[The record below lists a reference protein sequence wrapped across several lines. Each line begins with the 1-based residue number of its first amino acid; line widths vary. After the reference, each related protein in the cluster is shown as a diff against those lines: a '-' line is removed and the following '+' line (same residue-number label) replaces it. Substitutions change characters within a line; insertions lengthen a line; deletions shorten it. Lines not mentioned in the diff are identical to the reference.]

1 MNADARS
8 PGPAASCLPAR
19 RPWVLLF
26 LLRPARPAA
35 PHMGKG
41 PQGGRARAGGSL
53 ADHGPGSCQPRPT
66 HAAGPV
72 RPELGPECGLYRL
85 SESRGTSKVA
95 CPAGAGAQRAEL
107 GGGGGRAGR
116 GGWAIG
122 SRSRGRGRGVSWASA
137 LRVWALSATGLVGV
151 RGQRE
156 LGQQRRAEG
165 RRCRGWPGGG
175 APAAGRLHRSR
186 SRCFSAALAVDWFY
200 SPRIKPALPSSRRQ
214 PPRGKPTLPAPC
226 ASPPRVW
233 SPRPARDP
241 LETCPLGE
249 TSPLAGEG
257 RVTLSEG
264 FKELAQEVRRG
275 PPWEFAE
282 HLQTGRAS
290 HPAPGSVHIG
300 LSGTREESVLG
311 TPSRMR
317 RLNHRSILLFPQKQ
331 V

>member
-1 MNADARS
+1 MGRA
-8 PGPAASCLPAR
+8 PANRAPPVRRALWVGAFLLPA
-19 RPWVLLF
+19 PKQSQVLF
-26 LLRPARPAA
+26 LSGVSGPHEGTPVLRR
-35 PHMGKG
+35 
-41 PQGGRARAGGSL
+41 
-53 ADHGPGSCQPRPT
+53 
-66 HAAGPV
+66 
-72 RPELGPECGLYRL
+72 
-85 SESRGTSKVA
+85 
-95 CPAGAGAQRAEL
+95 AGAGGRSAPGAAAEVE
-107 GGGGGRAGR
+107 GSPGRR
-116 GGWAIG
+116 PCE
-122 SRSRGRGRGVSWASA
+122 
-137 LRVWALSATGLVGV
+137 LWALSATGLVGV

-186 SRCFSAALAVDWFY
+186 SRCFSAALAVGWFY

-241 LETCPLGE
+241 LEPCPLGE
-249 TSPLAGEG
+249 TSPLAREG
-257 RVTLSEG
+257 GVTLSEG
-264 FKELAQEVRRG
+264 FKELAQGVRRG

-282 HLQTGRAS
+282 HLQAGRAS

-317 RLNHRSILLFPQKQ
+317 RSNHRC
-331 V
+331 